1 VDEMVDT
8 HLINIA
14 LAGYGIA
21 AAVAV
26 LIAVSIIGIAAFRL
40 RGTSHRAPAIAG
52 RGHSLTGQ
60 HERIDAP
67 ARERQAA

>member
-1 VDEMVDT
+1 MVDT

-26 LIAVSIIGIAAFRL
+26 LIAVSIIGIGALRL
-40 RGTSHRAPAIAG
+40 RGTSRSNPAIVG
-52 RGHSLTGQ
+52 REFSMAGQ

-67 ARERQAA
+67 ERGRRAA